1 MNMPHLLVDITA
13 HGYGHVSQTAPV
25 VNELARRIP
34 GLRVTLRSA
43 APPQLLRQRFTC
55 DFKHIPV
62 ALDFG
67 MQMSNAVDVEVEKST
82 AAYRA
87 FHANWNAKV
96 QQAAEQ
102 LRALQPDLLLA
113 NVPYLSL
120 AAADV
125 AGVRAAAMCCL
136 NWADIYCHYCKRDAD
151 SAAIHAQMLA
161 AYNSAEYFLKVQ
173 PAMPMP
179 DLLNARSIGP
189 IAQVGRN
196 RRAQIDACVP
206 PPPCT
211 RRGQAVVVEP
221 LKRQQPRTRGRA
233 GEGVETPLSRCSTPI
248 LPFPLHP
255 QGVGRGC
262 KAAEAAT
269 TTLQGGT
276 KASGADRLLGLKAN
290 VPAEKLILVAMGGI
304 EFRLPLER
312 WARLEGIRWL
322 VPQAWGIARDDMTAF
337 EPLGLRFGDLLAS
350 CDAVLTKPGYGTFAE
365 AACAG
370 VPVLYVS
377 RRDWPEEP
385 YLVQWLEQN
394 DVCREVERSRL
405 QSGDL
410 EGALRDLWTQ
420 PKPPLPVASGAE
432 EAAELLVGML

>member
-1 MNMPHLLVDITA
+1 MKMPHLLVDISA

-25 VNELARRIP
+25 VNELARRVP
-34 GLRVTLRSA
+34 GLRVTLRCA

-55 DFKHIPV
+55 DFEHIPV

-67 MQMSNAVDVEVEKST
+67 MQMSNAVDVEIEKST

-87 FHANWNAKV
+87 FHANWDAKV

-102 LRALQPDLLLA
+102 MRALQPDLLLA

-136 NWADIYCHYCKRDAD
+136 NWADIYRHYCKRDAD

-161 AYNSAEYFLKVQ
+161 AYNGAECFLKVQ

-179 DLLNARSIGP
+179 DLRNARSISP

-196 RRAQIDACVP
+196 RRAQIDACLP
-206 PPPCT
+206 PLPC
-211 RRGQAVVVEP
+211 
-221 LKRQQPRTRGRA
+221 RGRA

-248 LPFPLHP
+248 LPFPL
-255 QGVGRGC
+255 
-262 KAAEAAT
+262 
-269 TTLQGGT
+269 QGGR
-276 KASGADRLLGLKAN
+276 KGSGADGLLGLKAN

-312 WARLEGIRWL
+312 WPRLEGVRWL
-322 VPQAWGIARDDMTAF
+322 VPQAWAIARDDMTAF
-337 EPLGLRFGDLLAS
+337 EPLGLLFGDLLAS

-432 EAAELLVGML
+432 EAAELLAGML

>member
-1 MNMPHLLVDITA
+1 MNMPHLLVDLSA

-87 FHANWNAKV
+87 FHANWDDRV
-96 QQAAEQ
+96 QQTAEQ
-102 LRALQPDLLLA
+102 MRALQPDLLLA

-125 AGVRAAAMCCL
+125 ARVRAAAMCCL

-161 AYNSAEYFLKVQ
+161 AYNSAECFLKVQ

-179 DLLNARSIGP
+179 DLLNARSVGP

-196 RRAQIDACVP
+196 RRAQIDACLP

-211 RRGQAVVVEP
+211 GRGQAVVVEP
-221 LKRQQPRTRGRA
+221 LKRQRPRTRGRA
-233 GEGVETPLSRCSTPI
+233 GEGVRNST
-248 LPFPLHP
+248 FPLFYP
-255 QGVGRGC
+255 TPALPPAPARVGRGC
-262 KAAEAAT
+262 KASEAAT
-269 TTLQGGT
+269 TTLQGGR
-276 KASGADRLLGLKAN
+276 KGSGADGLLGLKAN

-304 EFRLPLER
+304 EFRLPLEN
-312 WARLEGIRWL
+312 WSRLEGVRWL
-322 VPQAWGIARDDMTAF
+322 VPQAWGIARDDMTGRIQ
-337 EPLGLRFGDLLAS
+337 EPTAT
-350 CDAVLTKPGYGTFAE
+350 VN
-365 AACAG
+365 
-370 VPVLYVS
+370 V
-377 RRDWPEEP
+377 
-385 YLVQWLEQN
+385 
-394 DVCREVERSRL
+394 
-405 QSGDL
+405 
-410 EGALRDLWTQ
+410 
-420 PKPPLPVASGAE
+420 
-432 EAAELLVGML
+432 